1 MSVSDYERR
10 DRIERVADATSS
22 ENDLVTLA
30 IPPESSI
37 QEVRRLIEER
47 HAEEQYVEEQSR
59 QHVRDALE
67 RVRRTLREFEEI
79 PEEGLA
85 IYAGVIDGELVD
97 YVFDDLPESIPELT
111 YEHANEFDTGPL
123 EAATTPAEEYGLI
136 VVETDEAILGRFVDE
151 RVETVETVRG
161 QVPGKTRAGG
171 QSDRRFERER
181 ERQKDEFFERV
192 AEEAERAFVDEPPED
207 ATDESSAGV
216 VDALLVGGT
225 EITADEFLDSDHLD
239 YRLRDRVAGGTFAVE
254 YASERGLEE
263 LVERAEEHLLDPE
276 ERSSR
281 EALDRFFERLGAED
295 DQGEPVVYGRDA
307 FEEALTYDAVET
319 AFVAEDLPVEEIS
332 EIEERVNEIG
342 GDCVVVSTD
351 FERGERFHESFGGV
365 AAVLRFPIE

>member
-10 DRIERVADATSS
+10 DRIERVANATSS

-37 QEVRRLIEER
+37 EEVRRLIEER

-79 PEEGLA
+79 PDEGLA

-97 YVFDDLPESIPELT
+97 YVFDDLPEPVPELT
-111 YEHANEFDTGPL
+111 YDRANEFDADPL
-123 EAATTPAEEYGLI
+123 EAATTPGEEYGLI

-151 RVETVETVRG
+151 RVEAVETVRG
-161 QVPGKTRAGG
+161 RVPGKTRAGG
-171 QSDRRFERER
+171 QSDKRFDRER
-181 ERQKDEFFERV
+181 ERRKDDFFERV
-192 AEEAERAFVDEPPED
+192 ADEATRAFVDEPSAED
-207 ATDESSAGV
+207 GADDDSSADV

-225 EITADEFLDSDHLD
+225 EITAEEFVESGHLD
-239 YRLRDRVAGGTFAVE
+239 HQLRDRVTGGTFAVE

-281 EALDRFFERLGAED
+281 EALDRFFERLGDED
-295 DQGEPVVYGRDA
+295 EAVVYGRDS

-319 AFVAEDLPVEEIS
+319 AIVSEDLPVEEIA
-332 EIEERVNEIG
+332 EIEDRVDEIG
-342 GDCVVVSTD
+342 GECVVVSTD
-351 FERGERFHESFGGV
+351 LERGERFHGSFGGV
-365 AAVLRFPIE
+365 GALLRFPIE